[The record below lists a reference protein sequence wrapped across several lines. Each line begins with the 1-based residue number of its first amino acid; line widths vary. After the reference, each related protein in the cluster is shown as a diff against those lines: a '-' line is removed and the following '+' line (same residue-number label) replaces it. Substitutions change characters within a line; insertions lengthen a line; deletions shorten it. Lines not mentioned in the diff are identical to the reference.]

1 MYVRVRTSAASAAF
15 LLASPASPG
24 EVVASPGPMPVPVP
38 VPSVRGGPPTF
49 LGTVDFRCAA
59 GAEPRTRPG
68 GEVSGSSLPQMLP
81 MARVLPGG
89 RVGWLGFEAEVSER
103 LRELLLLGFAWL
115 CGPVVRDSPLSCVC
129 GEVGCPTRA

>member
-1 MYVRVRTSAASAAF
+1 MYVRRVRTSAASAAF

-81 MARVLPGG
+81 IARVLPGG
-89 RVGWLGFEAEVSER
+89 RLDGWVSKLRCRRSER

-115 CGPVVRDSPLSCVC
+115 CGSVVRDSPLSLCL
-129 GEVGCPTRA
+129 R